1 MDNIAILLT
10 VYNRKNVTING
21 ITTLFSIMK
30 MMKDFHFEVFMTN
43 DGCTDG
49 TEEEVA
55 ALFPSIHIINCS
67 GQLYWSRGMNVAWRA
82 AVRYGKFDYFIWFND
97 DAELYPEALLNLFK
111 PLSVLGKRT
120 IIVGAFRSSEGVV
133 SYGGRNC
140 KMEFIEP
147 KEENYPSI
155 YFMNGNWVL
164 IPQEVFEEIGY
175 ITAFYKHGH
184 GDWDYGFM
192 ALKKGINVVLT
203 DKYVGETN
211 RRDVDIPDFFNSDLS
226 LLKRF
231 RILYSPKNNPF
242 DAFYFHLRH
251 ISFFY
256 AVRKILATHIYVLF
270 PNLFHV

>member
-97 DAELYPEALLNLFK
+97 DA
-111 PLSVLGKRT
+111 
-120 IIVGAFRSSEGVV
+120 
-133 SYGGRNC
+133 
-140 KMEFIEP
+140 
-147 KEENYPSI
+147 
-155 YFMNGNWVL
+155 
-164 IPQEVFEEIGY
+164 
-175 ITAFYKHGH
+175 
-184 GDWDYGFM
+184 
-192 ALKKGINVVLT
+192 
-203 DKYVGETN
+203 
-211 RRDVDIPDFFNSDLS
+211 
-226 LLKRF
+226 
-231 RILYSPKNNPF
+231 
-242 DAFYFHLRH
+242 
-251 ISFFY
+251 
-256 AVRKILATHIYVLF
+256 
-270 PNLFHV
+270 